1 MDTMYYAVCTCTP
14 KICKLY
20 ALSPKR
26 HLDLSFEFLSSKRHC
41 QIRSDEGDR
50 YACLLLPRA
59 DRFLFLNTTD
69 PTTNRRKRILFCLL
83 LGHKVV
89 MSLRLSDPSPIFFSK
104 LRLIVSN
111 CWKKSSLCLLGT
123 CDLIRAPCPCLTG
136 LKFFKF
142 NNHH

>member
-1 MDTMYYAVCTCTP
+1 MFVAAMP
-14 KICKLY
+14 N
-20 ALSPKR
+20 
-26 HLDLSFEFLSSKRHC
+26 
-41 QIRSDEGDR
+41 
-50 YACLLLPRA
+50 A

-111 CWKKSSLCLLGT
+111 CWKKSRLCLLGT

-136 LKFFKF
+136 LNFFKF
-142 NNHH
+142 NDHHQIWVLWGSFSMSKGAISKRNTIAKQTSSTFVIIHVLAHCNFVML